1 MDIRGLYTRGTCIRN
16 RTGGWQP
23 TERLWIY
30 LRTGQ
35 AARHVTQFHY
45 PCWLACAAMPTIFLS
60 LSSSNLPSEFRH
72 EYTHGRIVSFRT
84 TLSYYICIYV
94 YIPRSL
100 LKIREII
107 FIREIIYAFV
117 EYKPFVVAC
126 FLSILLA
133 SRSIFI
139 HVFLSL
145 LLTTESGNIW
155 RAIFVRKEVKLIN

>member
-1 MDIRGLYTRGTCIRN
+1 MGVRYSGRDTITIQAKAPIKVNIFGWMSRGDLVSWHGNVDIRGLYTRGTCIRN

-72 EYTHGRIVSFRT
+72 EYTHSGIVSCR
-84 TLSYYICIYV
+84 TLSYYNCV
-94 YIPRSL
+94 YTFPFENRKLYS
-100 LKIREII
+100 
-107 FIREIIYAFV
+107 FSTFV
-117 EYKPFVVAC
+117 C
-126 FLSILLA
+126 
-133 SRSIFI
+133 RM
-139 HVFLSL
+139 
-145 LLTTESGNIW
+145 
-155 RAIFVRKEVKLIN
+155 